1 MICPSVFSTTTT
13 TPIGRLD
20 IHAMDPTCP
29 SWVKL
34 QSIEYGTPL
43 PNVAL
48 NKTALESSTFTHWQG
63 QPTGHSAS
71 QAVDGNDQIS
81 THTKCNQGYN
91 QWWQVDLEE
100 MYSIHSM
107 EIKNSNSMQHR
118 LHDYDIFLMDS
129 NMTVVDSIYVAGH
142 NGNRKTISTGKLLF
156 EGVPP
161 GGLWF
166 KLISSQML
174 ISYAHFGSCFF

>member
-1 MICPSVFSTTTT
+1 
-13 TPIGRLD
+13 
-20 IHAMDPTCP
+20 MDPTCP

-48 NKTALESSTFTHWQG
+48 NKPAIESSTYNNAGGGPSKAVDDNDNSFTHTQCWKG
-63 QPTGHSAS
+63 
-71 QAVDGNDQIS
+71 I
-81 THTKCNQGYN
+81 N
-91 QWWQVDLEE
+91 QWWQVDLEDTFTI
-100 MYSIHSM
+100 SSM
-107 EIKNSNSMQHR
+107 EIVNRQDCCGGR
-118 LHDYDIFLMDS
+118 LHDYDIFFMDS

-142 NGNRKTISTGKLLF
+142 NGKRKTISTGKLLF

>member
-1 MICPSVFSTTTT
+1 
-13 TPIGRLD
+13 
-20 IHAMDPTCP
+20 MDPTCP

-71 QAVDGNDQIS
+71 QAVDGNDQTS

-118 LHDYDIFLMDS
+118 LHDYDIILMDS
-129 NMTVVDSIYVAGH
+129 NMTLVDSIYVAGP
-142 NGNRKTISTGKLLF
+142 NGNRKTISTGKFYCVRVLLDDRM
-156 EGVPP
+156 GQTHI
-161 GGLWF
+161 
-166 KLISSQML
+166 LIAHIL
-174 ISYAHFGSCFF
+174 ISYAHFPFDHAFLFSITAQNRL